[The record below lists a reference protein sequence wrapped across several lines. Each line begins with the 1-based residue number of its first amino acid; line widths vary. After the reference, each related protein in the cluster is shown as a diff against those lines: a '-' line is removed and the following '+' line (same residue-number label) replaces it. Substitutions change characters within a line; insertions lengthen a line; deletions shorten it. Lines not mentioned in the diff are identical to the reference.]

1 MNPLLP
7 TITSIVLAQANSRP
21 NAGAGEEGGGLLSLI
36 ISLAVYVFF
45 SFCWQTIFN
54 KLGQENSWFAWIPI
68 LQNYAMFKAG
78 DEPKPLL
85 WTILLII
92 PLVNI
97 VAIFILIKAFIN
109 ITKKLGK
116 SPWLLLLLLVPFVQ
130 ILLFGYLAFG

>member
-7 TITSIVLAQANSRP
+7 TITSIILAQADSSA
-21 NAGAGEEGGGLLSLI
+21 NAGAGEKGGELLLSLI
-36 ISLAVYVFF
+36 ALYVFF

-78 DEPKPLL
+78 DEPNPLL
-85 WTILLII
+85 STILLII

-97 VAIFILIKAFIN
+97 LVIFNLIKAFIN

-116 SPWLLLLLLVPFVQ
+116 SPWLLLLLLVPLGQ